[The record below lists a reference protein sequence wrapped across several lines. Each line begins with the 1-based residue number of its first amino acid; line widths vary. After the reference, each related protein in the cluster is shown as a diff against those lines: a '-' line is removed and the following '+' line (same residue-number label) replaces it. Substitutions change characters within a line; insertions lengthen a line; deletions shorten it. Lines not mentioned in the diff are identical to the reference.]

1 MAFFKTRPF
10 SGRLGDVENWVQ
22 NTINQFISDTE
33 TPQKELFIAMS
44 YAAPSKLVTGTIVLA
59 DGTDW
64 NPGSGAGFYGYYAG
78 SWHKL
83 G

>member
-22 NTINQFISDTE
+22 NTINQFITDTE
-33 TPQKELFIAMS
+33 TPQKELFIATS
-44 YAAPSKLVTGTIVLA
+44 HAAPVKLVTGTIVLA

-64 NPGSGAGFYGYYAG
+64 NPGSGAGFYGYYGG